1 MVRCQSLLTFRE
13 VKSVP
18 VDTATDMYAVVGHV
32 EVVSVESRTSGDNV
46 PRGCKL
52 LYQSSCVGC
61 YTTELYVAV

>member
-1 MVRCQSLLTFRE
+1 M
-13 VKSVP
+13 
-18 VDTATDMYAVVGHV
+18 DTATDMYAVVGHV